1 MDVLGVQQMKIRKHN
16 NYYKRCKKDVKVVY
30 ISSPVKFK
38 TCASK
43 FRALVQE
50 LTGKDSDA
58 DAAAHRFS
66 DINGAD
72 DQNSPKVVVDQGLA
86 CAVSGDDHQQGDLRS
101 SPSMEDQFDDLF
113 LPHREGSFLGM
124 FTSSL
129 FHHDFN
135 FQQDLA
141 L

>member
-1 MDVLGVQQMKIRKHN
+1 MDVLGVQQMKIRKHDHH
-16 NYYKRCKKDVKVVY
+16 YKRCKKDIKVVY

-72 DQNSPKVVVDQGLA
+72 DQSSSKVVVDQGRS
-86 CAVSGDDHQQGDLRS
+86 CAVSGDDLLQGDLRS
-101 SPSMEDQFDDLF
+101 SPSMEDPFDDLF
-113 LPHREGSFLGM
+113 MPHREGSFLGM
-124 FTSSL
+124 FASNL

-135 FQQDLA
+135 FQQDFA